1 MIYWAMLS
9 ALGLAFFGFLLG
21 VRHAVDPDHV
31 VAVTA
36 IATGQRSVRRA
47 SRIGALWGVGHTV
60 TILLVGG
67 AIILFRIAIPARLGL
82 AFEFLVGL
90 VLIVLGVV
98 NLFSRDDRPAGA
110 SNARPLLVGMVH
122 GLAGS
127 AAVALLVLAAVRDP
141 VWALGYLLLF
151 GIGTIVG
158 MVGVTTAVAVPAT
171 LAATRVVAVRRYLV
185 LASGAASVVFGVL
198 IAIELA
204 GNGLFSSSPVWTPR

>member
-1 MIYWAMLS
+1 MLS
-9 ALGLAFFGFLLG
+9 ALGLALFGFLLG

-47 SRIGALWGVGHTV
+47 TSIGVMWGLGHTL

-67 AIILFRIAIPARLGL
+67 AIILFRIAIPPRLGL
-82 AFEFLVGL
+82 AFEFAVGI
-90 VLIVLGVV
+90 VLIVLGLA
-98 NLFSRDDRPAGA
+98 NLFSRDENHTPATG
-110 SNARPLLVGMVH
+110 ARPLVVGMVH

-127 AAVALLVLAAVRDP
+127 AAVTLIVLAAVRDP
-141 VWALGYLLLF
+141 RWALGYLLLF

-158 MVGVTTAVAVPAT
+158 MMAVTTAIAVPAT
-171 LAATRVVAVRRYLV
+171 LAANRMRFARRYLV
-185 LASGAASVVFGVL
+185 LASGAASVAFGVM

-204 GNGLFSSSPVWTPR
+204 GNGLFSSAPVWTPR